1 MKVGMRIDL
10 KAWLVVNRWLDSR
23 LLFLMRHVFSS
34 GSTHPRLSVGRAR
47 IKYSVIN
54 FGASR

>member
-1 MKVGMRIDL
+1 MRIDL